1 MTARMTARV
10 TASGA
15 VSASEA
21 VSVAVLG
28 GSGYTGR
35 ELTRLLAR
43 HPRVRLVHTTSRS
56 EAGSASPA
64 RGLAYSNPPVEALR
78 EMDVVFLCLPHGEA
92 AAWAERLGVG
102 TRDAGQGASDPPASP
117 AGALA
122 PGAGAAAPG
131 EGAVPGPVIIDLT
144 ADHRPGSG
152 REAGW
157 VYGLNEW
164 ARDDLAGARRVAN
177 PGCYPTGVLLALLPL
192 VRAGLVDVDRLT
204 VVSAASGVTGAGR
217 SPRTDLLFAE
227 VANNFRAYGWGNRHR
242 HLLEM
247 RALLPGMELLF
258 QPHLLPIPRGIVET
272 LVVPVRTGVD
282 AEAVRRAWTE
292 AYGSEPVVELL
303 EAGLPG
309 LDRVVETDRVAL
321 GVVEVADTREPALLV
336 GAALDNLG
344 KGAAGQAVQNLN
356 AVFGWPTEMGVR
368 T

>member
-1 MTARMTARV
+1 
-10 TASGA
+10 
-15 VSASEA
+15 
-21 VSVAVLG
+21 VAVVG

-35 ELTRLLAR
+35 ELTRLLAG
-43 HPRVRLVHTTSRS
+43 HPRVELAHTTSRS
-56 EAGSASPA
+56 EEGLPSPA
-64 RGLAYSNPPVEALR
+64 RGIRFTNPPADALR
-78 EMDVVFLCLPHGEA
+78 QLDTVFLCLPHGEA
-92 AAWAERLGVG
+92 AAWAQRLGG
-102 TRDAGQGASDPPASP
+102 
-117 AGALA
+117 
-122 PGAGAAAPG
+122 G
-131 EGAVPGPVIIDLT
+131 EEGPRLVDLT

-164 ARDDLAGARRVAN
+164 AREELAGARRVAN

-192 VRAGLVDVDRLT
+192 VQEGLVDERRLT

-247 RALLPGMELLF
+247 RALLPGVDLLF
-258 QPHLLPIPRGIVET
+258 QPHLLPVPRGIVET
-272 LVVPVRTGVD
+272 LVVPVHPGVG
-282 AEAVRRAWTE
+282 AESVRECWARA
-292 AYGSEPVVELL
+292 YRGEPVMALL
-303 EAGLPG
+303 EAGLPS
-309 LDRVVETDRVAL
+309 LDRVVETDLLAL
-321 GVVEVADTREPALLV
+321 GAEDVVETREPAVLV

-356 AVFGWPTEMGVR
+356 AIHGWPTDTGVR